1 MDVSKTSKNK
11 SVSQFLATFLCFGL
25 FVYFAYHL
33 MHGDRGYFAL
43 RGVEDK
49 LEAMQARYMALHAE
63 REGLENRVKMLRPA
77 SIDRDLLDERVRI
90 VLGFAGSAERVILDK

>member
-49 LEAMQARYMALHAE
+49 LQSMQARYEALFSE
-63 REGLENRVKMLRPA
+63 RQALENRVKMLRPA
-77 SIDRDLLDERVRI
+77 SIDLDLLDERARI
-90 VLGFAGSAERVILDK
+90 VLGFVKASERVIPER